1 MPKTWNVKEKISEDF
16 IEKFPEY
23 SSTTL
28 QLLWNRGLHDQ
39 KAIDEFFNPD
49 YIEDLHDPFLYTD
62 MGKAVEIVAAALE
75 KGEKI
80 HLFGDYDHDG
90 ISGVA
95 LLYLFLKLLGAKTE
109 VYIPDRSRE
118 GYGLNKQAVEKIIR
132 SGSKIIIT
140 IDCGT
145 TNVEEVALARR
156 HGLKV
161 IILDHH
167 IVQES
172 PPEADALINAKR
184 PDDIYPFEWLSGAG
198 VAFKFVQAFAREK
211 GTKYEKNLP
220 QGFEKW
226 FLDFVAIAAVG
237 DMVPLLGENRT
248 LVTYG
253 LVVLAQTRSLGLKA
267 LMEIAGLEPK
277 LLKNTDPSCEIPLT
291 NLDTHSLGFIIIPR
305 INAASR
311 MDHANVAFELMTTQ
325 DESEARVLA
334 KRLDDTNKDRQ
345 KAMEST
351 AREIEKR
358 ISQYEHLPPI
368 IFEGSKSWNSGLLGV
383 VASRFVG
390 KYARPVFL
398 YGEDKDI
405 ARGSCR
411 ALGSFNVVTAMG
423 EYRDVLH
430 DFGGHAHAGGFSL
443 SEKHLEEFQ
452 TRLEEYTKKNF
463 TEEDFRDI
471 LEIESELDPLDISW
485 ELYDELERFA
495 PFGEANPK
503 PLFLLRN
510 LLISDIRYVGKDERH
525 MQLRFT
531 SSQSSK
537 IFRAIY
543 FNGKEG
549 NGHLKIGDT
558 VDAVAEIRAEEWNGA
573 RELRLRIEDLKLSE

>member
-1 MPKTWNVKEKISEDF
+1 MPKTWNVKEKISGDF

-23 SSTTL
+23 SRITL
-28 QLLWNRGLHDQ
+28 QLLWNRGLRDQ

-62 MGKAVEIVAAALE
+62 MGKAVKIVGDALE

-95 LLYLFLKLLGAKTE
+95 LLYLFFKLLGVKTE

-118 GYGLNKQAVEKIIR
+118 GYGLNEKAVEEIVR
-132 SGSKIIIT
+132 SGSKVIIT
-140 IDCGT
+140 VDCGT
-145 TNVEEVALARR
+145 TNIEEVALARNK
-156 HGLKV
+156 GVKV

-167 IVQES
+167 IVQERA
-172 PPEADALINAKR
+172 PEADALINAKR
-184 PDDIYPFEWLSGAG
+184 PDDTYPFEWLSGAG

-211 GTKYEKNLP
+211 ESKYEARLP

-267 LMEIAGLEPK
+267 LMEVAGLKPRF
-277 LLKNTDPSCEIPLT
+277 LKASDPACDIPLT
-291 NLDTHSLGFIIIPR
+291 NLDTHTLGFIIIPR

-334 KRLDDTNKDRQ
+334 KRLDDTNRDRQ
-345 KAMEST
+345 KAMEAMSG
-351 AREIEKR
+351 ELEKK
-358 ISQYEHLPPI
+358 ISLKASLPPV
-368 IFEGSKSWNSGLLGV
+368 IFEGNKTWNPGLLGI
-383 VASRFVG
+383 VASRFVE

-411 ALGSFNVVTAMG
+411 ALGNFNVVTVMG
-423 EYRDVLH
+423 NSRELLN

-443 SEKHLEEFQ
+443 SKKHLEDF
-452 TRLEEYTKKNF
+452 RIGLEEYTRKNF
-463 TEEDFRDI
+463 TEEDFSDI
-471 LEIESELDPLDISW
+471 LEIEGELDPRDFSW
-485 ELYDELERFA
+485 ELYEELERFA
-495 PFGEANPK
+495 PFGEGNSK
-503 PLFLLRN
+503 PVFLIRHLM
-510 LLISDIRYVGKDERH
+510 ISDIRYVGKDERH

-543 FNGKEG
+543 FNGKNG
-549 NGHLKIGDT
+549 NSHLKVGDT
-558 VDAVAEIRAEEWNGA
+558 VDAVCEIRAEEWNGT
-573 RELRLRIEDLKLSE
+573 RELRLRIEDLRMAE